1 MALREFLRSN
11 WHLLTIAVTAG
22 VIVCAPVFLLSTMPP
37 HSIAMATGPE
47 GGGYYEI
54 GRQYQELLARSGV
67 ELRLVPTAGSLENL
81 ALLRDRKS
89 GVDIALV
96 QGGTIGKAAGELES
110 LGTLFYEPLWIFH
123 RGGVEG
129 ATLAALRGRKV
140 SIGPVGSGSHAL
152 LLRLLK
158 LNEIDQEVAELLGL
172 PPQDAADKL
181 LAGEID
187 AAALLASWDAP
198 VVQQLITNDQVEL
211 LNLARADAYVALYPF
226 LSKVTVPRGVGDL
239 AKDLPPADVALF
251 ASKAS
256 LVVRKELHSA
266 IQYLLL
272 STAMQIH
279 SGVSMF
285 HRAGRFPAAEGIELP
300 LSREA
305 VQFYKSGQP
314 FLQHNLPFWMA
325 SLVGH
330 LLVLLI
336 PTIAVLY
343 PMFRFLPGLYGWLM
357 RRKIARLYGE
367 LRFLEDEITD
377 GGSTDRA
384 QLTARLDRLEK
395 QASQLRMPIVYESMM
410 YLLRHH
416 ISYCAQPPHNGS
428 ADSLMSVSGG

>member
-67 ELRLVPTAGSLENL
+67 ELRLVPTAGSVENL
-81 ALLRDRKS
+81 ALLRDPKS
-89 GVDIALV
+89 GVDMALV
-96 QGGTIGKAAGELES
+96 QGGSIGNSAGELES

-129 ATLAALRGRKV
+129 ATLAALRGRQV
-140 SIGPVGSGSHAL
+140 SIGPVGRGSHAL

-158 LNEIDQEVAELLGL
+158 LNEMDQGVELLTL
-172 PPQDAADKL
+172 PPEDAADKL

-226 LSKVTVPRGVGDL
+226 LSKVTLPRGVGNL

-279 SGVSMF
+279 SGMSMF

-336 PTIAVLY
+336 PIVAVLY
-343 PMFRFLPGLYGWLM
+343 PLMRFLPALYGWLM

-367 LRFLEDEITD
+367 LRFLEDEIT
-377 GGSTDRA
+377 GGGGPTDAA
-384 QLTARLDRLEK
+384 QLMARLDQLEK
-395 QASQLRMPIVYESMM
+395 QANQLRMPIAYESMM
-410 YLLRHH
+410 YLWRNH
-416 ISYCAQPPHNGS
+416 IRAVRNRLAAGQP
-428 ADSLMSVSGG
+428 

>member
-11 WHLLTIAVTAG
+11 WHVVTIAVTAS
-22 VIVCAPVFLLSTMPP
+22 VIVCAAVFLLSTMPP
-37 HSIAMATGPE
+37 RSIAMATGPE

-54 GRQYQELLARSGV
+54 GRQYQALLARAGV
-67 ELRLVPTAGSLENL
+67 KLKLIETAGSLENL
-81 ALLRDRKS
+81 ELLRDPKS
-89 GVDIALV
+89 GVEVALV
-96 QGGTIGKAAGELES
+96 EGGSVGNSSGELES

-123 RGGVEG
+123 RGALEG

-158 LNEIDQEVAELLGL
+158 RNEIDQEVGELLTL
-172 PPQDAADKL
+172 PPHEAADEL

-187 AAALLASWDAP
+187 AVAMLASWEAP
-198 VVQQLITNDQVEL
+198 VVQQLIADDRVEL

-226 LSKVTVPRGVGDL
+226 LSKTTVPRGVGDL
-239 AKDLPPADVALF
+239 AKDLPPTDVTVF

-256 LVVRKELHSA
+256 LVVRRDVHPA

-279 SGVSMF
+279 SGASMF

-300 LSREA
+300 LSNEA

-325 SLVGH
+325 SLAGR
-330 LLVLLI
+330 LLILLI
-336 PTIAVLY
+336 PTVAVLY

-367 LRFLEDEITD
+367 LRFLEDEITS
-377 GGSTDRA
+377 GGPTDRA
-384 QLTARLDRLEK
+384 QLMARLDQLER
-395 QASQLRMPIVYESMM
+395 QANQLRMPIAYESMM
-410 YLLRHH
+410 YLLRNH
-416 ISYCAQPPHNGS
+416 IGIVRNRLAAGR
-428 ADSLMSVSGG
+428 V

>member
-1 MALREFLRSN
+1 MAVREFLRWN
-11 WHLLTIAVTAG
+11 WHVVTIALIGGA
-22 VIVCAPVFLLSTMPP
+22 IVCAAVFLLGTMPP
-37 HSIAMATGPE
+37 RSIAMATGPE

-54 GRQYQELLARSGV
+54 GRRYQELLARSGV
-67 ELRLVPTAGSLENL
+67 ELRLVPTAGSVENL
-81 ALLRDRKS
+81 ALLRDPKS
-89 GVDIALV
+89 GVDMALV
-96 QGGTIGKAAGELES
+96 QAGSIGNSAGELES

-123 RGGVEG
+123 RGGLEG

-158 LNEIDQEVAELLGL
+158 LNEMDQGVELLTL
-172 PPQDAADKL
+172 PPEDAADKL

-226 LSKVTVPRGVGDL
+226 LSKVTLPRGVGDL
-239 AKDLPPADVALF
+239 AKDLPPVDVALF

-272 STAMQIH
+272 STAVQIH

-305 VQFYKSGQP
+305 VHFYKSGQP

-336 PTIAVLY
+336 PAIAVLY

-377 GGSTDRA
+377 GGPTDGA

-395 QASQLRMPIVYESMM
+395 QANQLRMPIVYESMM

-416 ISYCAQPPHNGS
+416 ISIVRNRLTTSP
-428 ADSLMSVSGG
+428 